1 MKITKETLK
10 QIIQEELQNL
20 QEAGFP
26 EDEREYYEH
35 PDDIERGPFPAAEQ
49 GPGDSKASPLATF
62 DRKVALMGTIT
73 DKVFAKLEETGKTA
87 HKPKVRKLVLG
98 EIEQLQDPPVTG
110 PLPPQVDA
118 AAIVKIVNK
127 VIDDLG
133 GGVAIDPETYGA
145 HPLDH

>member
-1 MKITKETLK
+1 MKITKKQLK
-10 QIIQEELQNL
+10 KIIQEELQNL
-20 QEAGFP
+20 QEAG
-26 EDEREYYEH
+26 EYMSDH
-35 PDDIERGPFPAAEQ
+35 PNPLMQHLPKVGPAAERGPGEV
-49 GPGDSKASPLATF
+49 ATF
-62 DRKVALMGTIT
+62 DQKFKLVQTIT
-73 DKVFAKLEETGKTA
+73 DKVFAELEETGKTA